1 MRYFYRQLYS
11 ALILTFALTPV
22 ISAQSN
28 WYQITDQEGGF
39 TISFPGRPKYQ
50 QIPNRQHGFTS
61 ESYSFFYQ
69 NHDLRIS
76 FVPLDPPPRTPGE
89 ASAALN
95 NSSAAYT
102 SGFGK
107 LLGQEKL
114 PDGIRQYDN
123 LYSSGGRL
131 GYMRTRLYVRHG
143 NLYTLSCTNDGADSI
158 DEQLADRFF
167 SSFRFLDALHKQ
179 RVPPRKRVPRGKAR
193 STGDSSWFVQ
203 RGPDGDFSASFP
215 GKPEY
220 RLLRDQQ
227 SGIVL
232 HHYLSFFGENHFII
246 SYRDKTGS
254 ELTSEQVSEQS
265 VRGMVAAHPGLRVLR
280 QSGLP
285 DGGYQVE
292 LQGIMTGE
300 FARVRMRLYIR
311 NSRVYIASSTTW
323 NLTGPNAG
331 AVGRFFSSFSL
342 F

>member
-1 MRYFYRQLYS
+1 MLRPIHR
-11 ALILTFALTPV
+11 LIPFFLVAVAATAEARV
-22 ISAQSN
+22 SWRA
-28 WYQITDQEGGF
+28 ITDHEGGF

-69 NHDLRIS
+69 NHDLRIT
-76 FVPLDPPPRTPGE
+76 FVPFDPPPRTPAE

-114 PDGIRQYDN
+114 SDGGRQYDN
-123 LYSSGGRL
+123 LYSSEGRP

-158 DEQLADRFF
+158 DERLAERFF
-167 SSFRFLDALHKQ
+167 SSFRFLEDLPRQ
-179 RVPPRKRVPRGKAR
+179 RVSPRKRVPRGKAR
-193 STGDSSWFVQ
+193 STGESNWFVQ

-220 RLLRDQQ
+220 RLVRDQK
-227 SGIVL
+227 SGIPL
-232 HHYLSFFGENHFII
+232 HQYLSFFGENHFII
-246 SYRDKTGS
+246 SYRDKTAS
-254 ELTSEQVSEQS
+254 ELSPEQVSEQS
-265 VRGMVAAHPGLRVLR
+265 VRGMVASHPGLQVLR
-280 QSGLP
+280 QSRLP
-285 DGGYQVE
+285 GGGYQTE
-292 LQGIMTGE
+292 LEGIMAGE
-300 FARVRMRLYIR
+300 FARVRMRLFIR
-311 NSRVYIASSTTW
+311 NSRVYIVSSTTW

-331 AVGRFFSSFSL
+331 DVGRFFSSFSL